1 MNGKFLRVLLGL
13 VLSSTILMAQN
24 KTVSGTVADADAVPI
39 PGVSILNKGK
49 STGTVTDANGRYS
62 LEVANGDVLV
72 FSFIGFVAQE
82 VTVGN
87 QSVIDVTMETDVT
100 ELQEIVVT
108 GYATQQKKD
117 LTGSV
122 GVVATEELTQIPSGN
137 VANQLQGR
145 AAGVTVVSDG
155 RPGSPSKVRIRGF
168 GSFQNND
175 PLYIVDGVPT
185 QDITTLNP
193 NDIQSLS
200 VLKDAG
206 AASIYGSRAAN
217 GVIII
222 TTKQGKSGVAINY
235 NMFVGTQNPGNGPT
249 ADLLNAREYMQLQ
262 QLVYD
267 NDGTSETH
275 PVYGQT
281 GNLTLPSWA
290 GDTDWYDE
298 ITDAAGIMNHDISL
312 SSGNDKSKF
321 YAGLNY
327 FKQDGI
333 VKYTNS
339 QRISGRFNSE
349 FKIGGSDRFK
359 IGENLTVSHTQRG
372 QGVSNQNEG
381 SSINQG
387 VYRTQPIIPV
397 IWNSGSFAGIGHT
410 FENGEWGGTGIA
422 PRLGNGD
429 NELAQL
435 TRDKDDWR
443 FDVRVL
449 GSTFFDAE
457 IIEGLNFRTT
467 FGGTYRM
474 GYYND
479 YNFATYESAE
489 NVATPSFTEGADWG
503 SDWVWTNTLT
513 YNTTFGDAHTLL
525 AVAGYEAVKYGIGR
539 SVSGNRAGYFTDNV
553 DFRTLNNGAT
563 IQNANSNANT
573 PTTLVSTFLR
583 VDYGYMDKYLLSATV
598 RRDGSSRFGADTR
611 FGTFPSFSA
620 GWRISDESFLSGS
633 SVLSELKI
641 RGGYGIMGNQ
651 LAVNPQNQ
659 FFLFGG
665 SAASSNYDISGTTSS
680 SVQGFRP
687 TRIGNPDAKWEENVT
702 TNVGFDAAFFDN
714 KVEWIFDWYSKETQ
728 DLLYNPELPGT
739 AGAASQPFVNIAA
752 MKNTGIDMQFIYR
765 NQWGD
770 FGFEG
775 NLTFTTFTNEIVAI
789 AEGVEFFDAGSS
801 RIGSFNRNA
810 VGQSVGSFY
819 GYTVQG
825 LFQSSAEVSGAATQ
839 DGAEE
844 GFFRYQDID
853 NSGAIDP
860 DDRDFIGNPNPDFT
874 YGLNL
879 SFTYGNFDLT
889 TFIYGSQGNEI
900 FNYNRWWVD
909 FWPSFQG
916 QKSQDLLNN
925 SWTPSNT
932 GASTPK
938 ASNKSNFS
946 TNTVSSSYY
955 LEDGSFTRMK
965 NLQLGYN
972 FPKSTLGNS
981 GIKSLRIYLQGTN
994 LFTLT
999 DYSGLDPEIGSE
1011 DGGGSDTAFGVD
1023 EGNYPSVKQ
1032 FTVGLNLGF

>member
-1 MNGKFLRVLLGL
+1 MNGKFLQVLLGL
-13 VLSSTILMAQN
+13 VLSSTILMAQS
-24 KTVSGTVADADAVPI
+24 KTVSGTVMDSDSSPI

-49 STGTVTDANGRYS
+49 STGTVTDANGKYS
-62 LEVANGDVLV
+62 LEVSTNDVLV
-72 FSFIGFVAQE
+72 FSFIGFRVQE

-87 QSVIDVTMETDVT
+87 QSVIDVTLETDVT

-108 GYATQQKKD
+108 GYASQQKKD

-122 GVVATEELTQIPSGN
+122 GVVGTEELTQIPSGN

-145 AAGVTVVSDG
+145 AAGVTVVADG

-185 QDITTLNP
+185 QDISTLNP
-193 NDIQSLS
+193 GDIQSLS

-206 AASIYGSRAAN
+206 AASIYGSRASN

-222 TTKQGKSGVAINY
+222 TTKQGKSGVQINY
-235 NMFVGTQNPGNGPT
+235 NMFVGTQSPGSGP
-249 ADLLNAREYMQLQ
+249 DNLLNAREYMELT
-262 QLVYD
+262 QLVQN
-267 NDGTSETH
+267 NDGNTDSH
-275 PVYGQT
+275 PVYGNN
-281 GNLTLPSWA
+281 GSFSLPNWA

-298 ITDAAGIMNHDISL
+298 ITDAAGIMNHDITL

-321 YAGLNY
+321 FAGLNY

-333 VKYTNS
+333 VKESYA

-359 IGENLTVSHTQRG
+359 IGENLTVTHSQRG
-372 QGVSNQNEG
+372 QFVANQEEA
-381 SSINQG
+381 SPINMG
-387 VYRTQPIIPV
+387 VYRTQPIIPP
-397 IWNSGSFAGIGHT
+397 IWNSGTYVGTTHT
-410 FENGEWGGTGIA
+410 FENGDWGGTGIA

-429 NELAQL
+429 NTLAML
-435 TRDKDDWR
+435 TRNKDDWR
-443 FDVRVL
+443 FDVRIL
-449 GSTFFDAE
+449 GSGFFDAE

-467 FGGTYRM
+467 FGGTYRT
-474 GYYND
+474 GYFND

-489 NVATPSFTEGADWG
+489 NTATPSFNEGADWG

-513 YNTTFGDAHTLL
+513 YNASFNDTHTLL

-539 SVSGNRAGYFTDNV
+539 GVSGSRAGYFSDDV
-553 DFRTLNNGAT
+553 DFRTLDNGAT
-563 IQNANSNANT
+563 IVNASSYANT

-583 VDYGYMDKYLLSATV
+583 ADYGYMDKYLLSATV

-620 GWRISDESFLSGS
+620 GWRISDEAFLSGGT
-633 SVLSELKI
+633 VLTELKI

-651 LAVNPQNQ
+651 LAVSPQNQ

-665 SAASSNYDISGTTSS
+665 SASTSNYDLTGTGSS
-680 SVQGFRP
+680 SLQGFRP
-687 TRIGNPDAKWEENVT
+687 TRIGNPDAKWEQNVT
-702 TNVGFDAAFFDN
+702 TNIGFDAAFFDN
-714 KVEWIFDWYSKETQ
+714 KFEWIFDWYSKVTE
-728 DLLYNPELPGT
+728 DLLFNPELPGT
-739 AGAASQPFVNIAA
+739 AGAADRPFVNIAA
-752 MKNTGIDMQFIYR
+752 MKNTGLDMQFIYR

-775 NLTFTTFTNEIVAI
+775 NLTFTTYKNEITAI
-789 AEGVEFFDAGSS
+789 AEGVEFFDAGGS

-810 VGQSVGSFY
+810 VGESVGSFY
-819 GYTVQG
+819 GYTVLG
-825 LFQSSAEVSGAATQ
+825 LFQSSGEVTGAPTQ
-839 DGAEE
+839 DGAEA
-844 GFFRYQDID
+844 GFFRFDDADGNGTI
-853 NSGAIDP
+853 GP
-860 DDRDFIGNPNPDFT
+860 DDRGFIGNPNPDFT

-879 SFTYGNFDLT
+879 AFTYGNFDLT

-900 FNYNRWWVD
+900 FNWNTWWVD

-916 QKSQDLLNN
+916 QKSQQLLNE

-932 GASTPK
+932 GATTPK

-946 TNTVSSSYY
+946 TNTQSTSYY
-955 LEDGSFTRMK
+955 IEDGSFTRMK

-972 FPKSTLGNS
+972 FPQSTLGNS
-981 GIKSLRIYLQGTN
+981 GIRSLRIYLQGTN
-994 LFTLT
+994 LFTMT
-999 DYSGLDPEIGSE
+999 KYTGLDPEIGSE
-1011 DGGGSDTAFGVD
+1011 FGGGSDVAFGVD
-1023 EGNYPSVKQ
+1023 EGNYPTVKQ